1 MTRMTQFTLA
11 VLGCVL
17 VFGSPRLG
25 GQESRGSLGG
35 LVVDSSGGALP
46 GVTVT
51 IVNNGTN
58 ATVVQTTNST
68 GQYTAVLL
76 LPGAYTVTVEL
87 SGFQKREY
95 QNIQVHVGE
104 RVQLDATLAPA
115 TVSESVLVVGES
127 PQLEAGSA
135 TIGQVIDSKLI
146 SEIPL
151 GDGTA
156 YGLTRLIPGASF
168 ERSYALQRPM
178 DNDNLRGMTITGTI
192 NSEFTIDGSS
202 NIVSQARA
210 GIQPPA
216 DAIEEF
222 KVETAAYDAQVG
234 HTGAGAVNLAL
245 KTGTNQFHGSAWYYN
260 RDDSRSANLFAS
272 NRSGS
277 GKTPRNYNRFSGA
290 IGGPIF
296 RNKTFFMFS
305 YEKLQD
311 DTIESFTSSV
321 PTARMR
327 NGDFSELLS
336 NGVQIF
342 DPRTARLVNGV
353 VVRDPFPGN
362 VIPSDRIN
370 PVARNVLGY
379 FPAPNQA
386 ARADFSQNF
395 FVEQPWTYAYNFQMV
410 RIDHE
415 WTSNQRTYGR
425 FIRNFRREERYNF
438 AGETQW
444 GRDYARRDRSLQFQL
459 CRRPHGGA
467 LPDAVFDLKGSWL
480 RFNDD
485 LFPLYTIDPA
495 SLGFSATTAGSVRRL
510 RANASLQH
518 RIEVAHSG
526 RDGRDA
532 RRTAEWLQQRTHAAV
547 LQRPDRS
554 DADQDG
560 RRAHLQDWI

>member
-1 MTRMTQFTLA
+1 MTRLTRFTLA
-11 VLGCVL
+11 LFACGL
-17 VFGSPRLG
+17 VFGLRPVAA
-25 GQESRGSLGG
+25 QESRGSIAG

-51 IVNNGTN
+51 IRNIGTN
-58 ATVVQTTNST
+58 ATVVQTTNNA

-76 LPGAYTVTVEL
+76 LPGTYNVTVEL

-95 QNIQVHVGE
+95 SSVQVHVSE

-115 TVSESVLVVGES
+115 SVSESVLVVGES
-127 PQLEAGSA
+127 PQLESGSA
-135 TIGQVIDSKLI
+135 TIGQVINSTLI

-202 NIVSQARA
+202 NVVSQARA
-210 GIQPPA
+210 GIQPPS

-222 KVETAAYDAQVG
+222 KVETAAYDAQIG

-245 KTGTNQFHGSAWYYN
+245 KTGTNQFHGSASYYN

-277 GKTPRNYNRFSGA
+277 GKTPRNYNRYSGA

-327 NGDFSELLS
+327 TGDFSELLS

-362 VIPSDRIN
+362 IIPADRIN

-379 FPAPNQA
+379 FPAPTRPRRRTSRRISSPSSPGRMRTTFRWSGSIMNGRPISGRTDDSSGTSG
-386 ARADFSQNF
+386 AR
-395 FVEQPWTYAYNFQMV
+395 
-410 RIDHE
+410 
-415 WTSNQRTYGR
+415 
-425 FIRNFRREERYNF
+425 
-438 AGETQW
+438 
-444 GRDYARRDRSLQFQL
+444 
-459 CRRPHGGA
+459 
-467 LPDAVFDLKGSWL
+467 
-480 RFNDD
+480 
-485 LFPLYTIDPA
+485 
-495 SLGFSATTAGSVRRL
+495 SATTSPERCRGSRL
-510 RANASLQH
+510 RAARPIASTS
-518 RIEVAHSG
+518 IMPSG
-526 RDGRDA
+526 TRPCC
-532 RRTAEWLQQRTHAAV
+532 RR
-547 LQRPDRS
+547 RPS
-554 DADQDG
+554 ST
-560 RRAHLQDWI
+560 

>member
-1 MTRMTQFTLA
+1 MTRLMRFTLA
-11 VLGCVL
+11 LLACGLIVGARTAVA
-17 VFGSPRLG
+17 
-25 GQESRGSLGG
+25 QESRGSIAG

-51 IVNNGTN
+51 IRNTGTN
-58 ATVVQTTNST
+58 ATVVQTTNEA

-76 LPGAYTVTVEL
+76 LPGTYAVTVEL

-95 QNIQVHVGE
+95 QSVQVHVGE
-104 RVQLDATLAPA
+104 RVQLDATLGPA
-115 TVSESVLVVGES
+115 SVSESVLVVGES

-135 TIGQVIDSKLI
+135 TIGQVINSTLI

-210 GIQPPA
+210 GIQPPS

-245 KTGTNQFHGSAWYYN
+245 KTGTNQFHGSASYYN

-272 NRSGS
+272 IRNGS
-277 GKTPRNYNRFSGA
+277 GKTPRNYNRYSGA

-311 DTIESFTSSV
+311 DTIEAFGSSV

-327 NGDFSELLS
+327 TGDFSELLS

-362 VIPSDRIN
+362 IIPADRIN

-379 FPAPNQA
+379 FPGAESGRGGGLVPEFLRRA
-386 ARADFSQNF
+386 ALDLCVQLPDGARRSRVD
-395 FVEQPWTYAYNFQMV
+395 EQPAHLRALHPELQA
-410 RIDHE
+410 RGAIQLRRRDA
-415 WTSNQRTYGR
+415 GR
-425 FIRNFRREERYNF
+425 RNH
-438 AGETQW
+438 
-444 GRDYARRDRSLQFQL
+444 ARRDRSLQLQL
-459 CRRPHGGA
+459 RGRAYGCALADDGVRHEGKLAALQRRSVSALYHRSGEPRVCVVHGRA
-467 LPDAVFDLKGSWL
+467 VWRLPADAEL
-480 RFNDD
+480 RLGVWDAHHNG
-485 LFPLYTIDPA
+485 TRREARGPA
-495 SLGFSATTAGSVRRL
+495 KR
-510 RANASLQH
+510 
-518 RIEVAHSG
+518 
-526 RDGRDA
+526 
-532 RRTAEWLQQRTHAAV
+532 LQQRTHAAV
-547 LQRPDRS
+547 LQRPDCT
-554 DADQDG
+554 DADQDRG
-560 RRAHLQDWI
+560 RAYIQDWL

>member
-1 MTRMTQFTLA
+1 M
-11 VLGCVL
+11 
-17 VFGSPRLG
+17 
-25 GQESRGSLGG
+25 
-35 LVVDSSGGALP
+35 
-46 GVTVT
+46 
-51 IVNNGTN
+51 
-58 ATVVQTTNST
+58 
-68 GQYTAVLL
+68 
-76 LPGAYTVTVEL
+76 
-87 SGFQKREY
+87 
-95 QNIQVHVGE
+95 
-104 RVQLDATLAPA
+104 
-115 TVSESVLVVGES
+115 
-127 PQLEAGSA
+127 
-135 TIGQVIDSKLI
+135 IDSKLI

-202 NIVSQARA
+202 NVVSQARA
-210 GIQPPA
+210 GIQPPS

-245 KTGTNQFHGSAWYYN
+245 KTGTNQFHGSASYYN

-327 NGDFSELLS
+327 TGDFSELLS

-362 VIPSDRIN
+362 IIPADRIN

-386 ARADFSQNF
+386 GGGGLLPEFLCRATLDVCVQLPDGARRPRVD
-395 FVEQPWTYAYNFQMV
+395 EQSAHLRALHPELQA
-410 RIDHE
+410 
-415 WTSNQRTYGR
+415 GR
-425 FIRNFRREERYNF
+425 AIQLRRRD
-438 AGETQW
+438 AGR
-444 GRDYARRDRSLQFQL
+444 RDYARRDGSLQFQL
-459 CRRPHGGA
+459 CRRPYRGA
-467 LPDAVFDLKGSWL
+467 LADHRVRPEGKLAALQRRSVPALHDRSGESRVL
-480 RFNDD
+480 RVDGRRSSATTSNCR
-485 LFPLYTIDPA
+485 A
-495 SLGFSATTAGSVRRL
+495 SALESGSATTAGRSRGL
-510 RANASLQH
+510 APSRAAST
-518 RIEVAHSG
+518 A
-526 RDGRDA
+526 DA
-532 RRTAEWLQQRTHAAV
+532 RS
-547 LQRPDRS
+547 RS
-554 DADQDG
+554 TTSRLL
-560 RRAHLQDWI
+560 RR

>member
-25 GQESRGSLGG
+25 AQESRGSLGG

-58 ATVVQTTNST
+58 ATVVQTTNSA

-115 TVSESVLVVGES
+115 TVSESVLVIGES
-127 PQLEAGSA
+127 PQLESGSA

-210 GIQPPA
+210 GIQPPVGRDRGVQGRNRRLRRA
-216 DAIEEF
+216 DRPHGRGCGEP
-222 KVETAAYDAQVG
+222 
-234 HTGAGAVNLAL
+234 GAED
-245 KTGTNQFHGSAWYYN
+245 GTNQFHGSASYYN

-311 DTIESFTSSV
+311 DTIEAFTSSV

-353 VVRDPFPGN
+353 VVRDPF
-362 VIPSDRIN
+362 
-370 PVARNVLGY
+370 
-379 FPAPNQA
+379 Q
-386 ARADFSQNF
+386 FSAKFEWQ
-395 FVEQPWTYAYNFQMV
+395 VGQPLVFNNNTYY
-410 RIDHE
+410 
-415 WTSNQRTYGR
+415 
-425 FIRNFRREERYNF
+425 
-438 AGETQW
+438 
-444 GRDYARRDRSLQFQL
+444 
-459 CRRPHGGA
+459 
-467 LPDAVFDLKGSWL
+467 
-480 RFNDD
+480 
-485 LFPLYTIDPA
+485 DPA
-495 SLGFSATTAGSVRRL
+495 CGDPKELKLKWG
-510 RANASLQH
+510 
-518 RIEVAHSG
+518 E
-526 RDGRDA
+526 DGRLCSVA
-532 RRTAEWLQQRTHAAV
+532 STRQ
-547 LQRPDRS
+547 S
-554 DADQDG
+554 S
-560 RRAHLQDWI
+560 